1 MRERRL
7 RGYRPWDGLDMSNL
21 RKSDST
27 ELQSRNGQEHQRVFD
42 PVLNCTM
49 LELLEE
55 IKELNKTIKQIHN
68 MEI

>member
-1 MRERRL
+1 
-7 RGYRPWDGLDMSNL
+7 MSNL

-42 PVLNCTM
+42 PVLNCAM